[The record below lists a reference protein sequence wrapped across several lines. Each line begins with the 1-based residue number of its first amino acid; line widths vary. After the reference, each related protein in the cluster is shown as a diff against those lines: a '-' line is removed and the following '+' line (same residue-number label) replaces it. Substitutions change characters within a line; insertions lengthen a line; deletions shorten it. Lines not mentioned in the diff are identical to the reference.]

1 MKIHGIIA
9 TMVAML
15 FATMAS
21 AQSPNN
27 AVWGVND
34 HNEVLRWNSSTNTF
48 ETMPGILKQVSI
60 GTDGEV
66 WGVNPADDVFRW
78 TGSQWQQVQGAK
90 LKQLSVRNAQEV
102 WGVNAANDLF
112 RWNGSAWEPIPP
124 FKVTFVSVGVDG
136 TVWGIGTE
144 TGVGIITIS
153 TWLADHQLIALEST
167 GSNLKRIWVTD
178 WHRQWAIDDNAQLF
192 RRTEEMGEPS
202 KWQHFDGR
210 NYIDVAEA
218 ANGELWRLDSGGTLI
233 GPSPSPMY
241 YGNLHLKQ
249 ITVGSAGAMVPGLT
263 ADQQQILDTHNR
275 ERQNYPGVG
284 ALQWS
289 PELARWAQEWAQT
302 VASRNTMTHR
312 QDQRNNPF
320 RPGEGLGEN
329 IYSWG
334 PSSSSNATG
343 VAAVQSWIAEK
354 QSYHYNQ
361 DNGGGPLG
369 EPPGC
374 TAPPGGACG
383 HFTQVIWKNTQYVG
397 CGKAIS
403 ANDTAYYVCNYYP
416 PGNWNREKP
425 Y

>member
-1 MKIHGIIA
+1 MKIYGIIA

-34 HNEVLRWNSSTNTF
+34 HNEVLRWNSSTNEF
-48 ETMPGILKQVSI
+48 EVMPGILKQVSI

-78 TGSQWQQVQGAK
+78 TGSQWQQVQGMK
-90 LKQLSVRNAQEV
+90 LKQLSVRNGQEV
-102 WGVNAANDLF
+102 WGVDADNHLF
-112 RWNGSAWEPIPP
+112 RWTGSAWEPIG
-124 FKVTFVSVGVDG
+124 FTTAFVSAGADG
-136 TVWGIGTE
+136 TVWGIGGPG
-144 TGVGIITIS
+144 TGGVIQTIS

-192 RRTEEMGEPS
+192 RRTEEMGEPPQ
-202 KWQHFDGR
+202 WQHFDGK

-218 ANGELWRLDSGGTLI
+218 ANGELWRLDSNGTLF
-233 GPSPSPMY
+233 GPQLV
-241 YGNLHLKQ
+241 YGKLQLKQ
-249 ITVGSAGAMVPGLT
+249 IAVGSAGLT
-263 ADQQQILDTHNR
+263 DEERQMLDAHNR
-275 ERQNYPGVG
+275 ERQNYPGIG

-289 PELARWAQEWAQT
+289 PELGRYAQEWAQA
-302 VASRNTMTHR
+302 VASGDKSGHR
-312 QDQRNNPF
+312 PDQRNNPF

-329 IYSWG
+329 MYCG
-334 PSSSSNATG
+334 FPSSGVTG
-343 VAAVQSWIAEK
+343 VNAVSWFISEK
-354 QSYHYNQ
+354 KWYHYDQ

-403 ANDTAYYVCNYYP
+403 PGNLCDPKSPTDSIWYVCNYYP
-416 PGNWNREKP
+416 PGNWNRQKP